1 MNRPRK
7 YIMIAG
13 SVHFE
18 VHSHEFEARVVI
30 LVDIVDTLPRFS
42 WIPFYCFHAHPGL
55 VASASSSQ
63 HLWLFYRLFLL
74 TGASFALNVLVPKM
88 ALEWRY

>member
-1 MNRPRK
+1 
-7 YIMIAG
+7 MIAG

-63 HLWLFYRLFLL
+63 HLWPFIDCSCLL
-74 TGASFALNVLVPKM
+74 EPLLP
-88 ALEWRY
+88 